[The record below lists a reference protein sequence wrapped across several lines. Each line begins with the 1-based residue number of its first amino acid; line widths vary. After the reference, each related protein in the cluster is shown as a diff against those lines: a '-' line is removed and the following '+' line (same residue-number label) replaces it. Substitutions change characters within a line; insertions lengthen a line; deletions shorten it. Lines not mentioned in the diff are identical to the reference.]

1 MLNSIRETRT
11 VKEGLHNIM
20 LEIAEETY
28 GTFYGNI
35 SEDNAMD
42 ILKQYLNYHQDDG
55 VPQDVKIKHNRNT
68 HTVNIYANLHYLG
81 NEKSSPKYYADDT
94 MDGQ

>member
-11 VKEGLHNIM
+11 VKEGMHNIM

-28 GTFYGNI
+28 TTFYGNI

-55 VPQDVKIKHNRNT
+55 VPRDVKMKHNRNT
-68 HTVNIYANLHYLG
+68 HTVNIYANLHYLD
-81 NEKSSPKYYADDT
+81 NEKSSPRYYADDVI
-94 MDGQ
+94 DGQ